1 MLEVDCKL
9 LQSVHLGRIFT
20 VTPVWMGDNIVK
32 LYIVARDGGELTI
45 VEQALPTAGEAE
57 LQQQEEEQQ
66 NAQSSSD
73 SQPLNEPS
81 DDSEPV
87 H

>member
-9 LQSVHLGRIFT
+9 LQSVHLGKIFT
-20 VTPVWMGDNIVK
+20 VTPVWMGDDIVK

-45 VEQALPTAGEAE
+45 VDQALPTAKEAQLSE
-57 LQQQEEEQQ
+57 DQQ
-66 NAQSSSD
+66 NAQAPED
-73 SQPLNEPS
+73 SQPPKPPN
-81 DDSEPV
+81 DDSDPL

>member
-9 LQSVHLGRIFT
+9 LQSVHLGKVFT
-20 VTPVWMGDNIVK
+20 ITPVWMGNNIVK

-45 VEQALPTAGEAE
+45 VEQILPTAKKAQRPED
-57 LQQQEEEQQ
+57 LQ
-66 NAQSSSD
+66 NAQNSGD
-73 SQPLNEPS
+73 GTPPKPPS
-81 DDSEPV
+81 DDSSSQ